1 MQDTSKLCDG
11 SFNNHS
17 LTNACCQWQGV
28 RNLSSYEPAKSAAI
42 LRHWIH
48 LRPSLDKKCIVRD
61 GLKPFYGRARK
72 FLSCWFLC
80 LPVQTI
86 NGLHEPS
93 STCTRSRFRSRQ
105 MFRNLSS
112 LLQEIRLTTT
122 IRESE
127 VLIRTPNFLVL
138 INRECDD
145 SAGYEILTQ
154 FWLNPKT
161 ALSFF
166 VKYIGIREKMRDP
179 YIKLILLY
187 ILFLFCLIKNTNCTI
202 GVWV

>member
-1 MQDTSKLCDG
+1 MPAVSDKVSEIYRRMNLLRVRLYYVIGSTSDL
-11 SFNNHS
+11 
-17 LTNACCQWQGV
+17 
-28 RNLSSYEPAKSAAI
+28 LSTKSASSATA
-42 LRHWIH
+42 
-48 LRPSLDKKCIVRD
+48 
-61 GLKPFYGRARK
+61 LKPFYGRARK